1 MANEA
6 VCIETPTEFA
16 RYTVADGTQI
26 SYGTLMKLSGDNTVA
41 ASSADSDVW
50 GGIAWE
56 EKTASDGIVELSCAM
71 NGVWDL
77 TTNAGAAVTRGS
89 LVSLSGANLIKD
101 ATEAEE
107 ITGDI
112 IGKALEAGSTSEV
125 IRVRVGRTT

>member
-26 SYGTLMKLSGDNTVA
+26 SYGTLMKLSGDNTVS
-41 ASSADSDVW
+41 ASSANSDVW

-56 EKTASDGIVELSCAM
+56 EKTASDGIVEITCAM

-77 TTNAGAAVTRGS
+77 VSCTAGVTLGS
-89 LVSLSGANLIKD
+89 LVSLSLTNIIKD

-112 IGKALEAGSTSEV
+112 IGKALEAGSAAEV
-125 IRVRVGRTT
+125 IRVRVGRTC

>member
-16 RYTVADGTQI
+16 RFTIADSTI
-26 SYGTLMKLSGDNTVA
+26 PLNTLMQLSDPNTVA
-41 ASSADSDVW
+41 ASSGADVW
-50 GGIAWE
+50 GGINWLE
-56 EKTASDGIVELSCAM
+56 RNSDGTLETTCAM

-77 TTNAGAAVTRGS
+77 TNTNEAITVGAT
-89 LVSLSGANLIKD
+89 VSLSGANLIKT

-107 ITGDI
+107 ITGNI
-112 IGKALEAGSTSEV
+112 IGKALETAAAGEV